1 MKKFL
6 LGFIR
11 IMGVMAVLGIGAV
24 IALDQYYQNV
34 FPLFTT
40 INDEYCT
47 GMTVGKVTDLLN
59 ESYDLHADKIMVRT
73 LNGVIHELP
82 LDEYGVTISYKPAVA
97 AYMKQCKSKPF
108 QWLEDFLVSSL
119 QLRPPRIQ
127 DSMDTTVYPTYYCDT
142 AVMAAK
148 LEKAAW
154 LNENLYQEK
163 NTVSIV
169 KSTTEGYILVDQTRD
184 LLLKEKAVD
193 FVCAEIVNQ
202 LTNASGNPYQD
213 GLIDLST
220 QENKEI
226 CYKSVPYTAK
236 MKDTLAKWEGI
247 REFQDFQ
254 MVYEFGGREEIIDEA
269 VAADWMTLDAEGRI
283 VFDEQNRPILDK
295 TLIKEYVAYLA
306 STYNTVG
313 IERSFKATRGDLVKV
328 PGGGY
333 GNELDEE
340 AEYAFLLDAF
350 LNKKSG
356 TRIPQYVSEAWEK
369 GENDIG
375 DTYIE
380 VDMGNQ
386 HMYYYVDGEMVLDTP
401 VVTGNTSRKWG
412 TPAKVCFVYF
422 KQKNRVLRGA
432 DYATPVKYW
441 MAVDGHIGIH
451 DATWRKEFGGT
462 IYETNGSHGCIN
474 TPLETMTE
482 LYDMVELG
490 TPVIMFY

>member
-154 LNENLYQEK
+154 LNENHAPSPQITLC
-163 NTVSIV
+163 NC
-169 KSTTEGYILVDQTRD
+169 EGV
-184 LLLKEKAVD
+184 
-193 FVCAEIVNQ
+193 
-202 LTNASGNPYQD
+202 
-213 GLIDLST
+213 
-220 QENKEI
+220 
-226 CYKSVPYTAK
+226 
-236 MKDTLAKWEGI
+236 
-247 REFQDFQ
+247 
-254 MVYEFGGREEIIDEA
+254 
-269 VAADWMTLDAEGRI
+269 
-283 VFDEQNRPILDK
+283 
-295 TLIKEYVAYLA
+295 
-306 STYNTVG
+306 
-313 IERSFKATRGDLVKV
+313 
-328 PGGGY
+328 
-333 GNELDEE
+333 
-340 AEYAFLLDAF
+340 
-350 LNKKSG
+350 
-356 TRIPQYVSEAWEK
+356 
-369 GENDIG
+369 
-375 DTYIE
+375 
-380 VDMGNQ
+380 
-386 HMYYYVDGEMVLDTP
+386 
-401 VVTGNTSRKWG
+401 
-412 TPAKVCFVYF
+412 
-422 KQKNRVLRGA
+422 
-432 DYATPVKYW
+432 
-441 MAVDGHIGIH
+441 
-451 DATWRKEFGGT
+451 
-462 IYETNGSHGCIN
+462 
-474 TPLETMTE
+474 
-482 LYDMVELG
+482 
-490 TPVIMFY
+490 

>member
-1 MKKFL
+1 MNL
-6 LGFIR
+6 
-11 IMGVMAVLGIGAV
+11 AGA
-24 IALDQYYQNV
+24 
-34 FPLFTT
+34 
-40 INDEYCT
+40 
-47 GMTVGKVTDLLN
+47 
-59 ESYDLHADKIMVRT
+59 R
-73 LNGVIHELP
+73 
-82 LDEYGVTISYKPAVA
+82 
-97 AYMKQCKSKPF
+97 KS
-108 QWLEDFLVSSL
+108 
-119 QLRPPRIQ
+119 
-127 DSMDTTVYPTYYCDT
+127 
-142 AVMAAK
+142 
-148 LEKAAW
+148 
-154 LNENLYQEK
+154 
-163 NTVSIV
+163 
-169 KSTTEGYILVDQTRD
+169 
-184 LLLKEKAVD
+184 
-193 FVCAEIVNQ
+193 
-202 LTNASGNPYQD
+202 LTKR
-213 GLIDLST
+213 L
-220 QENKEI
+220 
-226 CYKSVPYTAK
+226 
-236 MKDTLAKWEGI
+236 
-247 REFQDFQ
+247 
-254 MVYEFGGREEIIDEA
+254 
-269 VAADWMTLDAEGRI
+269 AADWMTLDAEGRI

>member
-169 KSTTEGYILVDQTRD
+169 KSTTEGYILV
-184 LLLKEKAVD
+184 
-193 FVCAEIVNQ
+193 
-202 LTNASGNPYQD
+202 
-213 GLIDLST
+213 
-220 QENKEI
+220 
-226 CYKSVPYTAK
+226 PYTAK

-333 GNELDEE
+333 GNKLDEE